1 MRFKPSLD
9 QTQKGLE
16 QTEKGLEWVSG
27 KLTLAAWVAGG
38 FVAVLAFIFVQV
50 FAILPYIEL
59 KHTAIAGVLV
69 ALGAGGW
76 IYMLVSRPAD
86 LVGKAGWGVWIA
98 KLAVKMSKQHLA
110 KNDTTATGAPSVTGD
125 VKRNGTAGGDSSA
138 PADPSK
144 E

>member
-9 QTQKGLE
+9 QTEKGLE

-50 FAILPYIEL
+50 FSILPYIEL
-59 KHTAIAGVLV
+59 KHTGIVGALV

-98 KLAVKMSKQHLA
+98 KLAIKMSKQRLA
-110 KNDTTATGAPSVTGD
+110 KGETASIAAGAMGD
-125 VKRNGTAGGDSSA
+125 AKPGATAGGDQSA
-138 PADPSK
+138 PSDLSK
-144 E
+144 K